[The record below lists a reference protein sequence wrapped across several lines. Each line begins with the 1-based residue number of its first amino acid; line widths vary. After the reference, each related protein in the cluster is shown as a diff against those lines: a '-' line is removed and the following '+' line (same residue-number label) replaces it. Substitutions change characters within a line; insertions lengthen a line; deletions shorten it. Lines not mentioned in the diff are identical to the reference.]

1 MAALPHPTPT
11 DWKERWPRLALAVGL
26 EPSEPVALGLSGG
39 ADSVLLLHWL
49 HASEPRPPIVAIHVD
64 HGLRGAES
72 AADRDFCARLCRD
85 MGVRFRARRVELEP
99 GSNLEE
105 RAREARYAVLA
116 EEAARARVRVL
127 LTGHHADDGLET
139 LLLRW
144 IRGSTLAGLPG
155 PAERGQRGP
164 LMLLRPLLGMRR
176 AEIRTLLREA
186 GLAWREDSSNAD
198 PRHSRNR
205 VRHEFLPALEELG
218 GSAALE
224 SLRNF
229 AGAVEHLEQDLSAR
243 TADLAWRPLSATRA
257 TRRAAASNLGG
268 MLRRA
273 PLARLPSAL
282 QRRALW
288 RLLLEGTARA
298 PSRRLLGK
306 VLDDL
311 GHGRCARHA
320 LSGGWT
326 LCLRA
331 RSLELHPPLE
341 ALGPPLHAPVR
352 APWLPFSEFAVASP
366 HAPRRSPG
374 WVERLAAPEHGFQL
388 PVPGSMT
395 LPDGRRISASWVDA
409 EPGRPIP
416 RDARTVELELP
427 GAVERLSVRW
437 PRPRDRFQPLGAPG
451 SRALRRFLSD
461 AGVPR
466 SERRLVPLVFHGAE
480 LVWVAGLRPAH
491 PYRVQHAQP
500 RRLRLELHGTAS
512 RSPEARLRSSATE
525 TGRSTQSELPFDL
538 GAP

>member
-1 MAALPHPTPT
+1 MAALPHPTPS

-49 HASEPRPPIVAIHVD
+49 CASEPRPAIVAIHVD

-72 AADRDFCARLCRD
+72 DGDREFCAQLCRD
-85 MGVRFRARRVELEP
+85 MGVRFRARHVDLEP

-105 RAREARYAVLA
+105 RAREARYAALA

-155 PAERGQRGP
+155 PAELGRRGP
-164 LMLLRPLLGMRR
+164 LLLLRPLIGMRR

-186 GLAWREDSSNAD
+186 GLVWREDSSNED
-198 PRHSRNR
+198 LRHSRNR
-205 VRHEFLPALEELG
+205 VRNEFLPALEQLG

-224 SLRNF
+224 SLRSF
-229 AGAVEHLEQDLSAR
+229 AGAVEHLEHDLSTR

-268 MLRRA
+268 TLRRA
-273 PLARLPSAL
+273 PLVRLPSAL

-288 RLLLEGTARA
+288 RLLVEGTARA

-311 GHGRCARHA
+311 GQGRCARHA

-326 LCLRA
+326 LCLRS

-341 ALGPPLHAPVR
+341 ALGPPVHAPVR
-352 APWLPFSEFAVASP
+352 APWLPFAEFASAGPEAS
-366 HAPRRSPG
+366 RRSPS
-374 WVERLAAPEHGFQL
+374 WLERLAAPEQGFRL
-388 PVPGSMT
+388 PVPGSVT
-395 LPDGRRISASWVDA
+395 LPDGRRIVASWVEAPPD
-409 EPGRPIP
+409 RPIP
-416 RDARTVELELP
+416 KDPRAVELELP
-427 GAVERLSVRW
+427 GPLGSLCVRW
-437 PRPRDRFQPLGAPG
+437 PRPKDRFHPLGAPG
-451 SRALRRFLSD
+451 GRPLRRFLSD

-466 SERRLVPLVFHGAE
+466 TERRLVPLVFQGAE
-480 LVWVAGLRPAH
+480 LLWVAGLRPAH

-500 RRLRLELHGTAS
+500 RRLRLELHGSSSRALEART
-512 RSPEARLRSSATE
+512 RSPAAQA
-525 TGRSTQSELPFDL
+525 GRWTQVELPFDL

>member
-1 MAALPHPTPT
+1 MAAHPHPIPA

-26 EPSEPVALGLSGG
+26 EPSEPVLLGLSGG

-49 HASEPRPPIVAIHVD
+49 CASEPRPPVLAVHVD

-72 AADRDFCARLCRD
+72 DADREFCAQLCRD
-85 MGVRFRARRVELEP
+85 IGVRFRARRVDLAP

-105 RAREARYAVLA
+105 RAREVRYAVLA
-116 EEAARARVRVL
+116 EEAARDRVRVL
-127 LTGHHADDGLET
+127 LTGHHSDDGLET

-144 IRGSTLAGLPG
+144 IRGSTLAGLHG
-155 PAERGQRGP
+155 PTERSRLGN
-164 LMLLRPLLGMRR
+164 LLLVRPLIGMRR

-186 GLAWREDSSNAD
+186 GLDWRDDSSNED
-198 PRHSRNR
+198 LRHSRNR
-205 VRHEFLPALEELG
+205 VRAQFLPSLEQLG
-218 GSAALE
+218 GVEALE

-229 AGAVEHLEQDLSAR
+229 AGAVEHLERDLSTR

-257 TRRAAASNLGG
+257 TRRSATTSLGG
-268 MLRRA
+268 TLRRA
-273 PLARLPSAL
+273 PLVRLPSAL

-288 RLLLEGTARA
+288 RLLVEGTARA

-311 GHGRCARHA
+311 GEGRCARHA

-331 RSLELHPPLE
+331 RSVELHPPLE
-341 ALGPPLHAPVR
+341 ALGPLPHAPVQS
-352 APWLPFSEFAVASP
+352 PWLPFAEFALR
-366 HAPRRSPG
+366 APDKRRATPS
-374 WVERLAAPEHGFQL
+374 WVERLAAPEHGFLL
-388 PVPGSMT
+388 PVPGSVT
-395 LPDGRRISASWVDA
+395 LPDGRRVVAQWVEA
-409 EPGRPIP
+409 EAARPIP
-416 RDARTVELELP
+416 RDARTVELEVP
-427 GAVERLSVRW
+427 WPVEALRVRW
-437 PRPRDRFQPLGAPG
+437 PRARDRFHPLGAPG

-466 SERRLVPLVFHGAE
+466 GERRLVPLVFHESE

-491 PYRVQHAQP
+491 PYRVQHAAP
-500 RRLRLELHGTAS
+500 RRLRLELHVSSS
-512 RSPEARLRSSATE
+512 RAQDPRLRSNSGGG
-525 TGRSTQSELPFDL
+525 GRPRQAELPFEP